1 MTELN
6 FWLWLSLKENFGH
19 KKIAKLL
26 EIFETPEQIFK
37 ATKKKLERTK
47 GLSDDDVRLLS
58 DKNMKAAEQVKE
70 NCRKHGIRILTYD
83 SGFYPEKLKQIP
95 DPPYVLYVRSRE
107 RINLNDKPCI
117 AMVGNRLMTEYG
129 RCAAMD
135 IAKGLAAAGVV
146 VVSGMARGIDGV
158 SHTATLRAGG
168 TTVAVLGCGL
178 DIAYPPEHDE
188 LMEAIV
194 QNGMV
199 LSEYPP
205 GTPPMSRN
213 FPARNRIIS
222 GLSDGVVVVEA
233 PEKSGALITADLA
246 LQQGR
251 DVFAVPGDITR
262 GHSRGTNSLI
272 RQGAVLVASAV
283 DVLSEYRDTYIN
295 ALKLCINNLEEEY
308 KEVEKEPDSEAFV
321 PPADGRYDALSE
333 AARIIISH
341 LSLDPVHFDSLLN
354 KTSLAAD
361 ELSAE
366 LMMLEIGGFVK
377 TLPGKNFILN
387 V

>member
-1 MTELN
+1 MSEMD
-6 FWLWLSLKENFGH
+6 FWLWLSLKENLGH
-19 KKIAKLL
+19 QKMTHLL
-26 EIFETPEQIFK
+26 EIFETPEAIFE
-37 ATKKKLERTK
+37 ASKKKLTQIT
-47 GLSDDDVRLLS
+47 GLNSDEIQLLS
-58 DKNMKAAEQVKE
+58 DKDMKSVARVKE
-70 NCRKHGIRILTYD
+70 QCRKHGIRILTYD
-83 SGFYPEKLKQIP
+83 SELYPEKLRQIS

-107 RINLNDKPCI
+107 RMNLNDRPCI

-129 RCAAMD
+129 RCAAID
-135 IAKGLAAAGVV
+135 IAKGLAAAGVI
-146 VVSGMARGIDGV
+146 VVSGMARGIDGAA
-158 SHTATLRAGG
+158 HTGALRAGG

-199 LSEYPP
+199 ISEYPP
-205 GTPPMSRN
+205 GTPPYPQN

-233 PEKSGALITADLA
+233 PEQSGALITAEYA

-262 GHSRGTNSLI
+262 GHSRGANNLI
-272 RQGAVLVASAV
+272 RQGAVLVSSAI
-283 DVLSEYRDTYIN
+283 DILSEYEDVYIN
-295 ALKLCINNLEEEY
+295 TLKQCINNSEEEY
-308 KEVEKEPDSEAFV
+308 KEEQETEEKAFEL
-321 PPADGRYDALSE
+321 PADGRYDGLTETAKS
-333 AARIIISH
+333 IISR
-341 LSLDPVHFDSLLN
+341 LSLDPVNFDKLLN
-354 KTSLAAD
+354 LTSFSAD